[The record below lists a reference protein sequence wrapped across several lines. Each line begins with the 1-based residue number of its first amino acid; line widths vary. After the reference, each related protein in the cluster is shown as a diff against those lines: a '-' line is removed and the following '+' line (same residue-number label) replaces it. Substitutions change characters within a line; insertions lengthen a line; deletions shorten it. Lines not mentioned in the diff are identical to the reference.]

1 MVTGG
6 SQSSVAQKALR
17 ENQASNWS
25 RAGAQSQPL
34 VTSLTAFTPALGSH
48 CCSAEES
55 INPDPMPSL
64 LLPLRAISILVI
76 KANPPGDSRLIE
88 AVGGNHEF
96 IRRKSA
102 RGK

>member
-1 MVTGG
+1 MVTGD
-6 SQSSVAQKALR
+6 SHSSVAQKALR
-17 ENQASNWS
+17 ENQVPAWS

-34 VTSLTAFTPALGSH
+34 VTSLTALTAALRSH

-64 LLPLRAISILVI
+64 LLPVLAISILVI
-76 KANPPGDSRLIE
+76 KTDPPGDSRLIE
-88 AVGGNHEF
+88 DVGGNYEF